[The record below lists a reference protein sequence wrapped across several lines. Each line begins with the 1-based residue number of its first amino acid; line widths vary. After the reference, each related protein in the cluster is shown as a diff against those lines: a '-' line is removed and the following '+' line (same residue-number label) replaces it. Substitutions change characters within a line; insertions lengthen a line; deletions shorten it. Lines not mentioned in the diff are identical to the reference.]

1 MSKIKIV
8 LFLFLAFGS
17 TAHSKE
23 DSLTNLVQQLSDLTN
38 IVKNLQQEN
47 IVLQKQVEL
56 LNKRSIEDD
65 IMEIKE
71 ILSGYGEDITDLRI
85 LQGHSEEAIRQHDT
99 HLETVDTRLANH
111 DLTFLQHQEFM
122 NENRDLIATQSQTV
136 SEHTRLIQE
145 NTDQITTQ
153 ASIIA
158 NNAATIEDNIR
169 RIEKSEVD
177 IQSLSDN
184 YYNYRNSQVKF
195 YVETPHSGDL
205 GMWPDNSRITYAAKH
220 IDTHNAVNDGQF
232 TAPISGLYAFVFTAD
247 FRQNSKGLGRTVNVN
262 INDGFS
268 GRSFYNDIQGV
279 DPYIVQTFS
288 AYFAVQ
294 LNQGDRLDLSTGYSC
309 FDVNSNPAFWL
320 GYLIQ

>member
-1 MSKIKIV
+1 MSNIKTV
-8 LFLFLAFGS
+8 AFLFLVFCS

-23 DSLTNLVQQLSDLTN
+23 DLYTNLVKQISDLTT
-38 IVKNLQQEN
+38 IVKILQHDN
-47 IVLQKQVEL
+47 IALQKQVEL
-56 LNKRSIEDD
+56 LNQRSIEDD
-65 IMEIKE
+65 INEIKE

-111 DLTFLQHQEFM
+111 DLTFLQHQTFM
-122 NENRDLIATQSQTV
+122 NENRDLITSQSQTV

-145 NTDQITTQ
+145 NTDQITNQ
-153 ASIIA
+153 AGIIE
-158 NNAATIEDNIR
+158 NNAVTIEDNIR
-169 RIEKSEVD
+169 RIAKSEVD

-184 YYNYRNSQVKF
+184 YYHYRNSQVKF

-232 TAPISGLYAFVFTAD
+232 TAPISGLYGFVFTAD
-247 FRQNSKGLGRTVNVN
+247 FRQNAKGLGRTVNVN

-268 GRSFYNDIQGV
+268 GKSLYNDIMGV

-288 AYFAVQ
+288 AFFAIQ

-309 FDVNSNPAFWL
+309 FDVNSNPAFWM